1 MILLSDLKYHNE
13 FQNLKQYF
21 LKQNNYFRDFLMTP
35 SPLKF
40 LKEHLITK
48 NFDTLILLKQ
58 EKQIDMA

>member
-1 MILLSDLKYHNE
+1 
-13 FQNLKQYF
+13 
-21 LKQNNYFRDFLMTP
+21 MTP